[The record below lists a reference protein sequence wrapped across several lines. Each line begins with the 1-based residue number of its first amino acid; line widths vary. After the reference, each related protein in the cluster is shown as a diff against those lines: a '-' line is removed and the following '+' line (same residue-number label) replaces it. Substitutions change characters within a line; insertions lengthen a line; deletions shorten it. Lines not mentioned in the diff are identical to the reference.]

1 MLNKAK
7 FGGALYRCDAVS
19 CVFLANTADYG
30 FDPFNKF
37 DEAGK
42 EMIISFNTNMMS
54 VKVKYYGCTSP
65 NITRKE
71 IEAIYMKMKELG
83 WLW

>member
-1 MLNKAK
+1 MAKADELFYK
-7 FGGALYRCDAVS
+7 LC
-19 CVFLANTADYG
+19 YG
-30 FDPFNKF
+30 KYISNNNICFNKF

-83 WLW
+83 WL

>member
-1 MLNKAK
+1 MN
-7 FGGALYRCDAVS
+7 
-19 CVFLANTADYG
+19 ADELFYKLCYG
-30 FDPFNKF
+30 KYISNNNIYFNKF

-83 WLW
+83 WL